1 MEKQTASI
9 KVYTMKDLEQI
20 LGVSNKTLLKY
31 AQTGKLK
38 CVKIGREWRISE
50 ENLQK
55 FINGE
60 E

>member
-9 KVYTMKDLEQI
+9 KVYTLKELEPI

>member
-1 MEKQTASI
+1 MEKEKTAF
-9 KVYTMKDLEQI
+9 KVYTLKEIEPI
-20 LGVSNKTLLKY
+20 LGVSNKSLLKY

-38 CVKIGREWRISE
+38 CVKIGREWKISE